1 MNTNLFQRCVH
12 VWLDS
17 GVEIFYLKTGPFFA
31 AQPVKIIRLRVLL
44 SR

>member
-1 MNTNLFQRCVH
+1 MITNLFQWGVY

-17 GVEIFYLKTGPFFA
+17 GVEIFTGKLVHFSS